1 VGSFLN
7 VKEDLSKYL
16 LGVQRKYGDLTEVW
30 FANLRYILTT
40 RKDYI
45 EKFLSSSTKSK
56 YMIRNAYNEGYEEL
70 GTARKGILVNHDF
83 KSWRFNRMFFTK
95 TTMNKIFLD
104 KAIETIQERFKE
116 MNGYWNDSL
125 NEKGGETLE
134 INIVEW
140 INRLI
145 VDNIMPLMTGK
156 KLHSTLEK
164 YYYNSNNKNINNFE
178 LELESE
184 SESILE
190 DVRIFVE
197 AILYFGI
204 TSYFIRH
211 YVPILRS
218 KTKKYLK
225 ARDSLWGN
233 VDKFIAERK
242 KEIEKIENKDDL
254 RHDMLTMLITAN
266 TDKDIMNTKKFEE
279 EEFNRPLTNDEIRGN
294 IIEALGGGIDTV
306 NIKDFL
312 YFSFF

>member
-1 VGSFLN
+1 
-7 VKEDLSKYL
+7 
-16 LGVQRKYGDLTEVW
+16 
-30 FANLRYILTT
+30 
-40 RKDYI
+40 
-45 EKFLSSSTKSK
+45 
-56 YMIRNAYNEGYEEL
+56 MIRNAYNEGYEEL
-70 GTARKGILVNHDF
+70 GTVRNGILVNHDF

-95 TTMNKIFLD
+95 TIMNKIFLD
-104 KAIETIQERFKE
+104 EAIEIIQVGFKE
-116 MNGYWNDSL
+116 MNGYWNNSL

-145 VDNIMPLMTGK
+145 ADNIMPLMAGQK
-156 KLHSTLEK
+156 FHSTLEK
-164 YYYNSNNKNINNFE
+164 YYYDSNNKNINNP
-178 LELESE
+178 ELESE
-184 SESILE
+184 SILKNM
-190 DVRIFVE
+190 RIFVE

-211 YVPILRS
+211 YVPILRG

-225 ARDSLWGN
+225 ARDSLWGK

-279 EEFNRPLTNDEIRGN
+279 EEFNRPLTNDEIREN
-294 IIEALGGGIDTV
+294 IIEAIGG
-306 NIKDFL
+306 
-312 YFSFF
+312 